1 MALIGLGRAASVN
14 GVFYTDF
21 ILGSPGAGNIARVF
35 ADLFG
40 AFFWGLTAW
49 LCAFSTFAVL
59 LGCFS
64 GDHFGSEMT
73 FSLSWFAFIFPN
85 VGFTIG
91 TMLMADEF
99 GSQALKIV
107 TAVMTLILVIGL
119 LLLWFGAFRAVM
131 KGYIMMPGKDED
143 QEISAFKGEFDN
155 FEQRYPQEAV
165 FKME

>member
-1 MALIGLGRAASVN
+1 
-14 GVFYTDF
+14 
-21 ILGSPGAGNIARVF
+21 
-35 ADLFG
+35 
-40 AFFWGLTAW
+40 
-49 LCAFSTFAVL
+49 
-59 LGCFS
+59 
-64 GDHFGSEMT
+64 MT